1 MMTKIIC
8 IKITDEK
15 EDGEIEIGFPT
26 DVKHV
31 AHIGLDGPSASTPT
45 WVINIS
51 SFPLFFFLN
60 IYFFNNYDF

>member
-51 SFPLFFFLN
+51 SFPLFF
-60 IYFFNNYDF
+60 